1 MAGPH
6 TPTPAYDDAFK
17 VGFQALTDLGLVYD
31 CWLGEY
37 EEGNREPTPL
47 SLLLKHNVSMLLRHV
62 RHNASACET

>member
-17 VGFQALTDLGLVYD
+17 KGFKCLADLGLVYD

-47 SLLLKHNVSMLLRHV
+47 SLLHK
-62 RHNASACET
+62 T